1 MAPTAL
7 LSVFDKTGLAHL
19 ATTLQQRHGFQLVCS
34 GGTAQLL
41 REEAG
46 LTVTAVAD
54 HTGAPE
60 LLNGRVKTLHPHIHG
75 GILADRHKPEHLE
88 DLQRQGIPPIDLV
101 VVNLYPFESTV
112 ADATVTWEQAIEVID
127 IGGPAMLR
135 AAAKNHAHVSV
146 LTAASQYAPF
156 LETLAAGGV
165 DLQQRRQLALV
176 AFRHSARYEA
186 AVSQWFGTQLEEEPE
201 QLQLTLPQRQ
211 RLRYGENPHQ
221 PALWYGESQVGW
233 GAARQLQGKQLS
245 FNNLLDLDAALAS
258 VQEFPPEQAAAVVVK
273 HTNPCGVATG
283 ADLATALQRAL
294 AADEVSA
301 FGSVVAVNQ
310 PLDAAAAAQLAAIF
324 VECVVAPGVT
334 VEALEC
340 LARKPNLRL
349 LTLDQAAV
357 AGASGQQLRTILGG
371 VLVQQRDQQPVDPST
386 WQVVSTA
393 QPDATLLAELDF
405 AWRVVRHVRSNAI
418 VVSRGQRT
426 LGIGAGQMNRVGAA
440 ELALAAAGERAQ
452 GAVLASDGFFPFPDT
467 VRLAAGSGI
476 RALIQPGGSK
486 RDEES
491 IAACNARG
499 LVMIC
504 TGRRHF
510 LH

>member
-165 DLQQRRQLALV
+165 DLQQRRQLALA

-245 FNNLLDLDAALAS
+245 FNNLLDLDAALTS

-283 ADLATALQRAL
+283 VDPATALQRAL
-294 AADEVSA
+294 AADPVSA

-310 PLDAAAAAQLAAIF
+310 PLDAAAAARLAAVF
-324 VECVVAPGVT
+324 VECVVAPGVSA
-334 VEALEC
+334 EALAC

-349 LTLDQAAV
+349 LALGQAAV
-357 AGASGQQLRTILGG
+357 AGTCGQQLRTILGG
-371 VLVQQRDQQPVDPST
+371 VLVQQRDREPVDRST

>member
-7 LSVFDKTGLAHL
+7 LSVSDKTGLVHL
-19 ATTLQQRHGFQLVCS
+19 ATSLQQRHGFQLICS
-34 GGTAQLL
+34 GGTARLL
-41 REEAG
+41 RQEAG
-46 LTVTAVAD
+46 LRLTTVAEY
-54 HTGAPE
+54 TGAPE
-60 LLNGRVKTLHPHIHG
+60 LLNGRVKTLHPRIHA
-75 GILADRHKPEHLE
+75 GILADRHKPEHRE

-101 VVNLYPFESTV
+101 VVNLYPFEATV
-112 ADATVTWEQAIEVID
+112 ADATVTWDQAVEVID
-127 IGGPAMLR
+127 IGGPAIVR

-146 LTAASQYAPF
+146 LTAPGQYEPF
-156 LETLAAGGV
+156 LEALAAGGV
-165 DLQQRRQLALV
+165 DLQQRRRLALA

-186 AVSQWFGTQLEEEPE
+186 AVSRWLGDQLEEQDP
-201 QLQLTLPQRQ
+201 LQLTLPRRQ

-233 GAARQLQGKQLS
+233 GAAQQLQGKQLS
-245 FNNLLDLDAALAS
+245 FNNLLDLDAALTS
-258 VQEFPPEQAAAVVVK
+258 VQEFPPDRAAAVVVK

-283 ADLATALQRAL
+283 ADPATALQRAL
-294 AADEVSA
+294 AADAVSA

-310 PLDAAAAAQLAAIF
+310 PLDAAAAAQLASIF
-324 VECVVAPGVT
+324 VECVVAPGVSAA
-334 VEALEC
+334 ALAC

-349 LTLDQAAV
+349 LALDPVAV

-371 VLVQQRDQQPVDPST
+371 VLVQQRDHQPVDRST

-393 QPDATLLAELDF
+393 QPDALLLAELDF

-418 VVSRGQRT
+418 VVSRDQQT

-467 VRLAAGSGI
+467 VQLAANAGI

-486 RDEES
+486 RDEDS
-491 IAACNARG
+491 IAACNAHD
-499 LVMIC
+499 LVMIR

>member
-7 LSVFDKTGLAHL
+7 LSVSDKTGLVHL
-19 ATTLQQRHGFQLVCS
+19 ATTLQQHHGFQLIGS
-34 GGTAQLL
+34 GGTARLL

-46 LTVTAVAD
+46 LAVTTVAE

-60 LLNGRVKTLHPHIHG
+60 ILNGRVKTLHPRIHG
-75 GILADRHKPEHLE
+75 GILAERHKPEHRE
-88 DLQRQGIPPIDLV
+88 DLQRQSISPIDLV
-101 VVNLYPFESTV
+101 VVNLYPFEATV
-112 ADATVTWEQAIEVID
+112 ADATVTWDQAVEVMD

-146 LTAASQYAPF
+146 LTEPGQYAPF
-156 LETLAAGGV
+156 LEALAAGGP
-165 DLQQRRQLALV
+165 DLQQRRRLALA
-176 AFRHSARYEA
+176 AFRHSSRYDTA
-186 AVSQWFGTQLEEEPE
+186 ISQWLGAQLEDPDP
-201 QLQLTLPQRQ
+201 LQLTLPQRQ

-221 PALWYGESQVGW
+221 PALWYGDSQAGW

-258 VQEFPPEQAAAVVVK
+258 VQEFPSEQAAAVVVK

-283 ADLATALQRAL
+283 ADAATALQRAL
-294 AADEVSA
+294 AADAVSA

-310 PLDAAAAAQLAAIF
+310 PLDAAAAARLAAIF

-334 VEALEC
+334 AEALER

-349 LTLDQAAV
+349 LTIDQAAV

-371 VLVQQRDQQPVDPST
+371 VLVQQRDHEPVDRSS

-393 QPDATLLAELDF
+393 QPDATLLAELNF

-418 VVSRGQRT
+418 VVSRDQQT

-440 ELALAAAGERAQ
+440 ELALAAAGEKVR
-452 GAVLASDGFFPFPDT
+452 GAVLASDGFFPFSDT
-467 VRLAAGSGI
+467 VKRAAAAGI
-476 RALIQPGGSK
+476 CAFIQPGGSK
-486 RDEES
+486 RDEDS
-491 IAACNARG
+491 IAACNAHG
-499 LVMIC
+499 LVMVC

>member
-7 LSVFDKTGLAHL
+7 LSVSDKTGLVCL
-19 ATTLQQRHGFQLVCS
+19 ATTLQQRHGFRLICS
-34 GGTAQLL
+34 GGTAQFL
-41 REEAG
+41 REEGG

-60 LLNGRVKTLHPHIHG
+60 LLSGRVKTLHPRIHG

-101 VVNLYPFESTV
+101 VVNLYPFEATV
-112 ADATVTWEQAIEVID
+112 AGATVTWGQAVEVID

-146 LTAASQYAPF
+146 LTAPGQYGPF
-156 LETLAAGGV
+156 LEALADGGV
-165 DLQQRRQLALV
+165 DLQQRRRLALE

-186 AVSQWFGTQLEEEPE
+186 AVSQWFGAQLEEDPDP
-201 QLQLTLPQRQ
+201 LQVTLPQRQ

-221 PALWYGESQVGW
+221 PALWYGEAQVGW

-245 FNNLLDLDAALAS
+245 FNNLLDLDAALTS
-258 VQEFPPEQAAAVVVK
+258 VQEFPLEQAAAVVVK

-301 FGSVVAVNQ
+301 FGSVVAVNR
-310 PLDAAAAAQLAAIF
+310 PLDAAAAARLAPIF
-324 VECVVAPGVT
+324 VECAVAPGVT
-334 VEALEC
+334 AEALAC

-349 LTLDQAAV
+349 LAMDRAAV
-357 AGASGQQLRTILGG
+357 AGVSGRQLRTILGG
-371 VLVQQRDQQPVDPST
+371 VLVQKRDHELVDRSG
-386 WQVVSTA
+386 WQVVTTA
-393 QPDATLLAELDF
+393 QPDAVLLGELEF

-418 VVSRGQRT
+418 VVSRDQQT

-440 ELALAAAGERAQ
+440 ELALAAAGEQAH
-452 GAVLASDGFFPFPDT
+452 GAVLASDGFFPFADT
-467 VRLAAGSGI
+467 VQLAAGAGI

-486 RDEES
+486 RDEDS
-491 IAACNARG
+491 IAACNAHG

>member
-7 LSVFDKTGLAHL
+7 LSVSDKTGLADL
-19 ATTLQQRHGFQLVCS
+19 ATTLQQRHGFRLICS
-34 GGTAQLL
+34 GGTARLL
-41 REEAG
+41 RENAG
-46 LTVTAVAD
+46 LVVTTVAD
-54 HTGAPE
+54 YTGAPE

-75 GILADRHKPEHLE
+75 GILAERHKPEHRE

-101 VVNLYPFESTV
+101 VVNLYPFEATV
-112 ADATVTWEQAIEVID
+112 ADATVTWDQAVEAID
-127 IGGPAMLR
+127 VGGPAMLR

-146 LTAASQYAPF
+146 LTAPSQYAPF
-156 LETLAAGGV
+156 LETLAAGGP
-165 DLQQRRQLALV
+165 DLQQRRRLALA
-176 AFRHSARYEA
+176 AFRHSCRYDA
-186 AVSQWFGTQLEEEPE
+186 AIGQWFGAQLEDPEP
-201 QLQLTLPQRQ
+201 LQLTLPQRQ

-221 PALWYGESQVGW
+221 SALWYGDAQAGW

-283 ADLATALQRAL
+283 VDPATALQRAL
-294 AADEVSA
+294 AADAVSA

-310 PLDAAAAAQLAAIF
+310 PLDAAAAAQLAAVF
-324 VECVVAPGVT
+324 VECVVAPGVSAA
-334 VEALEC
+334 ALAC

-349 LTLDQAAV
+349 LALDQAAA
-357 AGASGQQLRTILGG
+357 AGPSGQQLRTILGG
-371 VLVQQRDQQPVDPST
+371 VLAQQRDQQPVDRST

-405 AWRVVRHVRSNAI
+405 AWRVARHVRSNAI
-418 VVSRGQRT
+418 VVSKDQQT

-440 ELALAAAGERAQ
+440 ELALAAAGEHAH

-467 VRLAAGSGI
+467 VHLAAGAGI

-491 IAACNARG
+491 VAACNARN

>member
-146 LTAASQYAPF
+146 LTAASQYASF
-156 LETLAAGGV
+156 LETLAAGGM
-165 DLQQRRQLALV
+165 DLQQRRQLALA

-186 AVSQWFGTQLEEEPE
+186 AVSQWFGAQLEEESE

-258 VQEFPPEQAAAVVVK
+258 VQEFPSEQAAAVVVK

-294 AADEVSA
+294 AADEMSA

-310 PLDAAAAAQLAAIF
+310 LLDAATAAQLAAIF

-371 VLVQQRDQQPVDPST
+371 VLVQQRDQQPVDRST

-452 GAVLASDGFFPFPDT
+452 GAILASDGFFPFPDT
-467 VRLAAGSGI
+467 VHLAAGSGI

>member
-165 DLQQRRQLALV
+165 DLQQRRQLALA

-283 ADLATALQRAL
+283 AALATALQRAV

-334 VEALEC
+334 VEALDC
-340 LARKPNLRL
+340 
-349 LTLDQAAV
+349 
-357 AGASGQQLRTILGG
+357 AGVGLPG
-371 VLVQQRDQQPVDPST
+371 V
-386 WQVVSTA
+386 
-393 QPDATLLAELDF
+393 
-405 AWRVVRHVRSNAI
+405 
-418 VVSRGQRT
+418 
-426 LGIGAGQMNRVGAA
+426 
-440 ELALAAAGERAQ
+440 
-452 GAVLASDGFFPFPDT
+452 
-467 VRLAAGSGI
+467 
-476 RALIQPGGSK
+476 
-486 RDEES
+486 
-491 IAACNARG
+491 
-499 LVMIC
+499 
-504 TGRRHF
+504 
-510 LH
+510 

>member
-7 LSVFDKTGLAHL
+7 LSVSDKTGLVHL
-19 ATTLQQRHGFQLVCS
+19 ATALQQRHGFQLICS
-34 GGTAQLL
+34 GGTARLL
-41 REEAG
+41 QGEAG
-46 LTVTAVAD
+46 LTVTTVAD

-60 LLNGRVKTLHPHIHG
+60 LLNGRVKTLHPRIHG

-101 VVNLYPFESTV
+101 VVNLYPFEATV
-112 ADATVTWEQAIEVID
+112 ADSTATWDQAVEMID

-146 LTAASQYAPF
+146 LTAPGQYEPF
-156 LETLAAGGV
+156 LGALAAGGA
-165 DLQQRRQLALV
+165 DLQQRRRLALA
-176 AFRHSARYEA
+176 AFRHSAHYDA
-186 AVSQWFGTQLEEEPE
+186 AVSQWLGARLEDPA
-201 QLQLTLPQRQ
+201 LQLTLPRRQ
-211 RLRYGENPHQ
+211 HLRYGENPHQ

-233 GAARQLQGKQLS
+233 GAARQLQGKKLS
-245 FNNLLDLDAALAS
+245 FNNLLDLDAALTS
-258 VQEFPPEQAAAVVVK
+258 VQDLPPEQAAAVVVK

-283 ADLATALQRAL
+283 TDLATALQRAL
-294 AADEVSA
+294 AADAVSA

-310 PLDAAAAAQLAAIF
+310 PLDVAAAARLASVF
-324 VECVVAPGVT
+324 VECAVAPEVT
-334 VEALEC
+334 AEALEC
-340 LARKPNLRL
+340 LARKPGLRL
-349 LTLDQAAV
+349 LTMDRAAV

-371 VLVQQRDQQPVDPST
+371 VLVQQRDHEPVDRCG
-386 WQVVSTA
+386 WQVVGTA
-393 QPDATLLAELDF
+393 QPDAALLAELDF

-418 VVSRGQRT
+418 VVSRDQQT

-440 ELALAAAGERAQ
+440 KLALEAAGERAH
-452 GAVLASDGFFPFPDT
+452 GAVLASDGFFPFSDT
-467 VRLAAGSGI
+467 VHLAAGAGI

-491 IAACNARG
+491 IAACNAHG

>member
-1 MAPTAL
+1 MTPTAL
-7 LSVFDKTGLAHL
+7 LSVSDKTGLAHL
-19 ATTLQQRHGFQLVCS
+19 ATTLQQRHGFQLICS
-34 GGTAQLL
+34 GGTARLL
-41 REEAG
+41 GENAG
-46 LTVTAVAD
+46 LAVTTVAD

-60 LLNGRVKTLHPHIHG
+60 LLDGRVKTLHPRIHG

-88 DLQRQGIPPIDLV
+88 ELQRQGIPPIDLV
-101 VVNLYPFESTV
+101 VVNLYPFEATV
-112 ADATVTWEQAIEVID
+112 ADAAVAWDQATAVID
-127 IGGPAMLR
+127 VGGPAMLR

-146 LTAASQYAPF
+146 LTAPDQYGPF
-156 LETLAAGGV
+156 LEALAAGSL
-165 DLQQRRQLALV
+165 DLQQRRRLALA
-176 AFRHSARYEA
+176 AFRHSARYDA
-186 AVSQWFGTQLEEEPE
+186 AISQWLGAQLEDPDP
-201 QLQLTLPQRQ
+201 LQLTLPQRQ

-221 PALWYGESQVGW
+221 SALWYGESQVGW

-245 FNNLLDLDAALAS
+245 FNNLLDLDAALTS
-258 VQEFPPEQAAAVVVK
+258 VQEFPSDLAAAVVVK

-283 ADLATALQRAL
+283 ADLATALRRAL
-294 AADEVSA
+294 AADAVSA

-310 PLDAAAAAQLAAIF
+310 PLDAAAAAQLASIF
-324 VECVVAPGVT
+324 VECAVAPGVST
-334 VEALEC
+334 EALEC
-340 LARKPNLRL
+340 LARKSNLRL
-349 LTLDQAAV
+349 LTMDPGAAV
-357 AGASGQQLRTILGG
+357 GASGQQLRAILGG
-371 VLVQQRDQQPVDPST
+371 VLAQQRDHQPVDRST

-393 QPDATLLAELDF
+393 QPDALLLAELDF

-418 VVSRGQRT
+418 VVSKDQQT

-440 ELALAAAGERAQ
+440 ELALAAAGEHSH

-467 VRLAAGSGI
+467 VHLAAGAGI

>member
-101 VVNLYPFESTV
+101 VVNLYPFEFTV

-165 DLQQRRQLALV
+165 DLQQRRQLALA

-283 ADLATALQRAL
+283 AALATALQRAV

-371 VLVQQRDQQPVDPST
+371 VLVQQRDQQPVDRST

>member
-186 AVSQWFGTQLEEEPE
+186 AVSQWFGAQLEEEPE

-283 ADLATALQRAL
+283 ADLATALQRAS

-371 VLVQQRDQQPVDPST
+371 VLVQQRDQQPVDRST

-440 ELALAAAGERAQ
+440 ELALAAAGGRAQ

-467 VRLAAGSGI
+467 VHLAAGSGI

>member
-7 LSVFDKTGLAHL
+7 LSVSDKTGLVHL
-19 ATTLQQRHGFQLVCS
+19 ATALQQRHGFQLVCS
-34 GGTAQLL
+34 GGTARLL
-41 REEAG
+41 GEDGG
-46 LTVTAVAD
+46 LTVTTVAD
-54 HTGAPE
+54 YTGAPE
-60 LLNGRVKTLHPHIHG
+60 LLNGRVKTLHPRIHG

-88 DLQRQGIPPIDLV
+88 DLQRQNIPPIDLV
-101 VVNLYPFESTV
+101 VVNLYPFEATV
-112 ADATVTWEQAIEVID
+112 AESTVTWDQAVEVID

-146 LTAASQYAPF
+146 LTAPGQYEPF
-156 LETLAAGGV
+156 LEALATGGP
-165 DLQQRRQLALV
+165 DLQQRRRLALA
-176 AFRHSARYEA
+176 AFQHSSRYDTA
-186 AVSQWFGTQLEEEPE
+186 ISQWLGIQLKEPE
-201 QLQLTLPQRQ
+201 PLQLTLPRRQ

-221 PALWYGESQVGW
+221 TALWYGDSQAGW

-283 ADLATALQRAL
+283 VDPATALQRAL
-294 AADEVSA
+294 AADAVSA
-301 FGSVVAVNQ
+301 FGSVVALNQ
-310 PLDAAAAAQLAAIF
+310 PLNAAAAAQLAAVF
-324 VECVVAPGVT
+324 VECVVAPGVS
-334 VEALEC
+334 VEALAC
-340 LARKPNLRL
+340 LERKPNLRL
-349 LTLDQAAV
+349 LVLDQAAV
-357 AGASGQQLRTILGG
+357 AGATGQQLRTILGG
-371 VLVQQRDQQPVDPST
+371 VLVQQQDQQPVDRST
-386 WQVVSTA
+386 WQVVGTA
-393 QPDATLLAELDF
+393 QPDAALLAELDF

-418 VVSRGQRT
+418 VVSKDQQT

-440 ELALAAAGERAQ
+440 ELALAAAGENAH
-452 GAVLASDGFFPFPDT
+452 GAVLASDGFLPFPDT
-467 VRLAAGSGI
+467 VHLAAGAGI

-491 IAACNARG
+491 IAACNARN

>member
-165 DLQQRRQLALV
+165 DLQQRRQLALA

>member
-165 DLQQRRQLALV
+165 DLQQRRQLALA

-283 ADLATALQRAL
+283 AALATALQRAV

>member
-7 LSVFDKTGLAHL
+7 LSVSDKTGLVHL
-19 ATTLQQRHGFQLVCS
+19 ATTLQQRHGFQLICS
-34 GGTAQLL
+34 GGTARLL
-41 REEAG
+41 RGETG
-46 LTVTAVAD
+46 LMLTTVAD

-60 LLNGRVKTLHPHIHG
+60 LLNGRVKTLHPRIHG

-101 VVNLYPFESTV
+101 VVNLYPFEATV
-112 ADATVTWEQAIEVID
+112 ADSTVTWDQAVEVID

-146 LTAASQYAPF
+146 LTAPSQYAPF
-156 LETLAAGGV
+156 LEALAAGGV
-165 DLQQRRQLALV
+165 DLQQRRRLALA
-176 AFRHSARYEA
+176 AFRHSACYDA
-186 AVSQWFGTQLEEEPE
+186 AISQWFGTQLEDPDP
-201 QLQLTLPQRQ
+201 LQLTLPQRQ

-221 PALWYGESQVGW
+221 SALWYGESRVGW

-245 FNNLLDLDAALAS
+245 FNNLLDLDAALTS

-283 ADLATALQRAL
+283 ADPATALQRAL
-294 AADEVSA
+294 AADTVSA

-310 PLDAAAAAQLAAIF
+310 PLDAAAAAQLASIF
-324 VECVVAPGVT
+324 VECAVAPGVT
-334 VEALEC
+334 AEALEC
-340 LARKPNLRL
+340 LAQKPNLRL
-349 LTLDQAAV
+349 LAMDQAAV

-371 VLVQQRDQQPVDPST
+371 VLVQQRDHQPVDRST

-418 VVSRGQRT
+418 VVSKDQQT

-440 ELALAAAGERAQ
+440 ELALVAAGERAH
-452 GAVLASDGFFPFPDT
+452 GAVLASDGFFPFSDT
-467 VRLAAGSGI
+467 VHLAAGAGI

-491 IAACNARG
+491 IAACDARG

>member
-7 LSVFDKTGLAHL
+7 LSVSDKTGLVRL
-19 ATTLQQRHGFQLVCS
+19 ATTLQQRHGFRLICS
-34 GGTAQLL
+34 GGTAQFL
-41 REEAG
+41 REEGG

-54 HTGAPE
+54 HTGAPD
-60 LLNGRVKTLHPHIHG
+60 LLSGRVKTLHPRIHG

-101 VVNLYPFESTV
+101 VVNLYPFEATV
-112 ADATVTWEQAIEVID
+112 TGATVTWGQAVEVID

-146 LTAASQYAPF
+146 LTAPGQYGPF
-156 LETLAAGGV
+156 LEALADGGLIAGRVPEGFQGQSSPLLKV
-165 DLQQRRQLALV
+165 
-176 AFRHSARYEA
+176 HA
-186 AVSQWFGTQLEEEPE
+186 AVSQWLGAQLEEDPDP
-201 QLQLTLPQRQ
+201 LQVTLPQRQ

-221 PALWYGESQVGW
+221 PALWYGEAQVGW

-245 FNNLLDLDAALAS
+245 FNNLLDLDAALTS
-258 VQEFPPEQAAAVVVK
+258 VQEFPLEQAAAVVVK
-273 HTNPCGVATG
+273 HTNPCGAATG

-294 AADEVSA
+294 VADEVSA
-301 FGSVVAVNQ
+301 FGSVVAVNR
-310 PLDAAAAAQLAAIF
+310 PLDAAAAARLAPIF
-324 VECVVAPGVT
+324 VECAVAPGVT
-334 VEALEC
+334 AEALAG
-340 LARKPNLRL
+340 LAQKPNLRL
-349 LTLDQAAV
+349 LAMDQAAV
-357 AGASGQQLRTILGG
+357 AGVSGRQLRTILGG
-371 VLVQQRDQQPVDPST
+371 VLVQKRDHEPVDRSG
-386 WQVVSTA
+386 WQVVTTA
-393 QPDATLLAELDF
+393 QPDAVLLGELEF

-418 VVSRGQRT
+418 VVSRDQQT

-440 ELALAAAGERAQ
+440 ELALAAAGERAH
-452 GAVLASDGFFPFPDT
+452 GAVLASDGFFPFADT
-467 VRLAAGSGI
+467 VKLAAGAGI

-486 RDEES
+486 RDEDS
-491 IAACNARG
+491 IAACNAHG

>member
-7 LSVFDKTGLAHL
+7 LSVSDKTGLVHL
-19 ATTLQQRHGFQLVCS
+19 ATALQRRHGFRLICS

-41 REEAG
+41 RQDGG
-46 LTVTAVAD
+46 LTVTTVAE

-60 LLNGRVKTLHPHIHG
+60 ILNGRVKTLHPRIHG
-75 GILADRHKPEHLE
+75 GILAERHKPEHRE
-88 DLQRQGIPPIDLV
+88 DLQRQGIPTIDLV
-101 VVNLYPFESTV
+101 VVNLYPFEATV
-112 ADATVTWEQAIEVID
+112 ADATVAWEQAVEVID

-146 LTAASQYAPF
+146 LTAPSQYEPF
-156 LETLAAGGV
+156 LEALAAGGP
-165 DLQQRRQLALV
+165 DLQQRRRLALA
-176 AFRHSARYEA
+176 AFRHSAHYDA
-186 AVSQWFGTQLEEEPE
+186 AVSQWFGAQLEESEP
-201 QLQLTLPQRQ
+201 LQLTLPRRQ

-221 PALWYGESQVGW
+221 SALWYGDSRAGW

-258 VQEFPPEQAAAVVVK
+258 VQDFPPPQAAAVVVK

-283 ADLATALQRAL
+283 VDPATALQRAL
-294 AADEVSA
+294 AADAVSA

-324 VECVVAPGVT
+324 VECVVAPGVSA
-334 VEALEC
+334 EALAC
-340 LARKPNLRL
+340 LAPKPNLRL
-349 LTLDQAAV
+349 LVLEQAAV

-371 VLVQQRDQQPVDPST
+371 VLVQQRDQQPVDRST

-418 VVSRGQRT
+418 VVSKDQQT

-440 ELALAAAGERAQ
+440 ELALAAAGENTH
-452 GAVLASDGFFPFPDT
+452 GAVLASDGFFPFSDT
-467 VRLAAGSGI
+467 VQLAANAGI

-486 RDEES
+486 RDEDS
-491 IAACNARG
+491 IAACNAHG

>member
-7 LSVFDKTGLAHL
+7 LSVSDKTGLEHL
-19 ATTLQQRHGFQLVCS
+19 ATSLQQRHGFQLICS
-34 GGTAQLL
+34 GGTARLL
-41 REEAG
+41 RQEAG
-46 LTVTAVAD
+46 LRLTTVAEY
-54 HTGAPE
+54 TGAPE
-60 LLNGRVKTLHPHIHG
+60 LLNGRVKTLHPRIHA
-75 GILADRHKPEHLE
+75 GILADRHKPEHRE
-88 DLQRQGIPPIDLV
+88 DLQRQDIPPIDLV
-101 VVNLYPFESTV
+101 VVNLYPFEATV
-112 ADATVTWEQAIEVID
+112 ADATVTWDQAVEVID
-127 IGGPAMLR
+127 IGGPAMVR

-146 LTAASQYAPF
+146 LTAPGQYEPF
-156 LETLAAGGV
+156 LEALAAGGV
-165 DLQQRRQLALV
+165 DLQQRRRLALA

-186 AVSQWFGTQLEEEPE
+186 AVSRWLADQLEEQDP
-201 QLQLTLPQRQ
+201 LQLTLPRRQ

-233 GAARQLQGKQLS
+233 GAAQQLQGKQLS
-245 FNNLLDLDAALAS
+245 FNNLLDLDAALTS
-258 VQEFPPEQAAAVVVK
+258 VQEFPPDRAAAVVVK

-283 ADLATALQRAL
+283 ADPATALQRAL
-294 AADEVSA
+294 AADAVSA

-310 PLDAAAAAQLAAIF
+310 PLDAAAAAQLASIF
-324 VECVVAPGVT
+324 VECVVAPGVSAA
-334 VEALEC
+334 ALAC

-349 LTLDQAAV
+349 LALDPAAV

-371 VLVQQRDQQPVDPST
+371 VLVQQRDHQPVDRST

-393 QPDATLLAELDF
+393 QPDAVLLAELDF

-418 VVSRGQRT
+418 VVSRDQQT

-467 VRLAAGSGI
+467 VQLAANAGI

-486 RDEES
+486 RDEDS
-491 IAACNARG
+491 IAACNAHD
-499 LVMIC
+499 LVMIR

>member
-7 LSVFDKTGLAHL
+7 LSVSDKTGLVHL
-19 ATTLQQRHGFQLVCS
+19 AATLQQHHGFQLICS
-34 GGTAQLL
+34 GGTARLL
-41 REEAG
+41 RREAG

-60 LLNGRVKTLHPHIHG
+60 LLDGRVKTLHPRIHA
-75 GILADRHKPEHLE
+75 GILADRHRPEHTE
-88 DLQRQGIPPIDLV
+88 DLQRQGIAPIDLV
-101 VVNLYPFESTV
+101 VVNLYPFEATVADSTV
-112 ADATVTWEQAIEVID
+112 AWDQAIEAID

-146 LTAASQYAPF
+146 LTAPTQYEPF
-156 LETLAAGGV
+156 LEALAAGGV
-165 DLQQRRQLALV
+165 DLRQRRQLAMA
-176 AFRHSARYEA
+176 AFRHSAHYD
-186 AVSQWFGTQLEEEPE
+186 AVISQWLDTQLEEDPD

-245 FNNLLDLDAALAS
+245 FNNLLDLDAALTS
-258 VQEFPPEQAAAVVVK
+258 VQEFPPEQATAVVVK

-294 AADEVSA
+294 AADAVSA

-310 PLDAAAAAQLAAIF
+310 TLDAAAADQLATIF
-324 VECVVAPGVT
+324 VECAVAPGVT
-334 VEALEC
+334 AEALEC
-340 LARKPNLRL
+340 LAQKPNLRL
-349 LTLDQAAV
+349 LTLAQAAV
-357 AGASGQQLRTILGG
+357 AGGSNQQLRTILGG
-371 VLVQQRDQQPVDPST
+371 VLVQQRDHGPVDRSS

-418 VVSRGQRT
+418 VVSKDQQT

-440 ELALAAAGERAQ
+440 KLAIVAAGERTN
-452 GAVLASDGFFPFPDT
+452 GAVLASDGFFPFSDT
-467 VRLAAGSGI
+467 VHLAADAGI

-486 RDEES
+486 RDGES

>member
-7 LSVFDKTGLAHL
+7 LSVSDKTGLAHL
-19 ATTLQQRHGFQLVCS
+19 ATTLQQCHGFRLICS
-34 GGTAQLL
+34 GGTARLL
-41 REEAG
+41 QGEAG
-46 LTVTAVAD
+46 LTLTTVAD

-60 LLNGRVKTLHPHIHG
+60 LLNGRVKTLHPRIHG

-88 DLQRQGIPPIDLV
+88 DLQHQGIPPIDLV
-101 VVNLYPFESTV
+101 VVNLYPFEATV
-112 ADATVTWEQAIEVID
+112 ADSTVSWDQATEVID

-146 LTAASQYAPF
+146 LTAPSQYGPF
-156 LETLAAGGV
+156 LEALAAGGV
-165 DLQQRRQLALV
+165 DLQQRRRLALA
-176 AFRHSARYEA
+176 AFRHSAHYD
-186 AVSQWFGTQLEEEPE
+186 AVISQWFGTQLEDQD
-201 QLQLTLPQRQ
+201 QLQLNLPQRQ

-221 PALWYGESQVGW
+221 PALWYGESRVGW

-245 FNNLLDLDAALAS
+245 FNNLLDLDAALTS
-258 VQEFPPEQAAAVVVK
+258 VQEFPPDQAAAVVVK
-273 HTNPCGVATG
+273 HTNPCSVATG
-283 ADLATALQRAL
+283 ADLATALQRAM
-294 AADEVSA
+294 AADTVSA

-310 PLDAAAAAQLAAIF
+310 PLDAAAAARLASIF
-324 VECVVAPGVT
+324 VECAVAPEVSA
-334 VEALEC
+334 EALEC
-340 LARKPNLRL
+340 LGRKPNLRL
-349 LTLDQAAV
+349 LTMDQAAV
-357 AGASGQQLRTILGG
+357 AGASSQQLRTILGG
-371 VLVQQRDQQPVDPST
+371 VLVQQRDHWPVDRSS

-393 QPDATLLAELDF
+393 QPDAILLAELDF

-418 VVSRGQRT
+418 VVSKDQQT

-440 ELALAAAGERAQ
+440 ELALVAAGERAH
-452 GAVLASDGFFPFPDT
+452 GAVLASDGFFPFSDT
-467 VRLAAGSGI
+467 VHLAAGAGI

-499 LVMIC
+499 LVMVC

>member
-7 LSVFDKTGLAHL
+7 LSVSDKTGLVPL
-19 ATTLQQRHGFQLVCS
+19 ATALRQRHGFQLICS
-34 GGTAQLL
+34 GGTARLL

-60 LLNGRVKTLHPHIHG
+60 LLDGRVKTLHPRIHG

-88 DLQRQGIPPIDLV
+88 ALQRQGIPPVDLV
-101 VVNLYPFESTV
+101 VVNLYPFEATV
-112 ADATVTWEQAIEVID
+112 ANSTATWDQAVEMID

-135 AAAKNHAHVSV
+135 AAAKNHAHVTV
-146 LTAASQYAPF
+146 LTAPSQYEPF
-156 LETLAAGGV
+156 LEALAAGGV
-165 DLQQRRQLALV
+165 DLQQRRRWALA
-176 AFRHSARYEA
+176 AFRHSAHYDA
-186 AVSQWFGTQLEEEPE
+186 AVSRWLGDQLEDPDP
-201 QLQLTLPQRQ
+201 LQLTLPQRQ

-221 PALWYGESQVGW
+221 PAVWYGEERFGW
-233 GAARQLQGKQLS
+233 GAARQLQGKKLS
-245 FNNLLDLDAALAS
+245 FNNLLDLDAALTT
-258 VQEFPPEQAAAVVVK
+258 VQEFPPERAAAVVVK

-283 ADLATALQRAL
+283 ADPATALQRAL
-294 AADEVSA
+294 AADAVSA

-310 PLDAAAAAQLAAIF
+310 PLDAAAAAGLASVF
-324 VECVVAPGVT
+324 VECAVAPAIT
-334 VEALEC
+334 DEALAC

-349 LTLDQAAV
+349 LAMDRAA
-357 AGASGQQLRTILGG
+357 AAAASGQQLRTILGG
-371 VLVQQRDQQPVDPST
+371 VLVQQRDNEPVDRSG
-386 WQVVSTA
+386 WQVVGTA
-393 QPDATLLAELDF
+393 QPDAPLLAELDF

-418 VVSRGQRT
+418 VVSKDQQT

-452 GAVLASDGFFPFPDT
+452 GAVLASDGFFPFSDT
-467 VRLAAGSGI
+467 ARLAAAAGI

-491 IAACNARG
+491 VAACNTLG
-499 LVMIC
+499 LVMLC

>member
-7 LSVFDKTGLAHL
+7 LSVSDKTGLVHL
-19 ATTLQQRHGFQLVCS
+19 ATTLQQRHGFQLICS

-41 REEAG
+41 QGEAG

-54 HTGAPE
+54 HTGAPA
-60 LLNGRVKTLHPHIHG
+60 LLNGRVKTLHPRIHG
-75 GILADRHKPEHLE
+75 GILADRHKPEHLA
-88 DLQRQGIPPIDLV
+88 DLEGQGIVPIDLV
-101 VVNLYPFESTV
+101 VVNLYPFEATV
-112 ADATVTWEQAIEVID
+112 AESTVTWDQAIEVID

-146 LTAASQYAPF
+146 LTAPSQYAPF
-156 LETLAAGGV
+156 LEALAAGGV
-165 DLQQRRQLALV
+165 DLQHRRHWALS
-176 AFRHSARYEA
+176 AFRHVAHYDS
-186 AVSQWFGTQLEEEPE
+186 VISQWLGAQLEEPD

-211 RLRYGENPHQ
+211 CLRYGENPHQ
-221 PALWYGESQVGW
+221 SALWYGESQVGW

-245 FNNLLDLDAALAS
+245 FNNLLDLDAALTS
-258 VQEFPPEQAAAVVVK
+258 MQEFPPDQAAAVVVK

-294 AADEVSA
+294 AADAVSA

-310 PLDAAAAAQLAAIF
+310 PLDTAAAAQLAAIF

-334 VEALEC
+334 AEALEG
-340 LARKPNLRL
+340 LAQKPNLRL
-349 LTLDQAAV
+349 LAIDPGAIAA
-357 AGASGQQLRTILGG
+357 ASSQQLRTILGG
-371 VLVQQRDQQPVDPST
+371 VLVQQRDQGPVDHSS
-386 WQVVSTA
+386 WQVVTTA
-393 QPDATLLAELDF
+393 QPDAPLLAELDF

-418 VVSRGQRT
+418 VVSKDQQT

-440 ELALAAAGERAQ
+440 KLALAAAGEGAH
-452 GAVLASDGFFPFPDT
+452 GAVLASDGFFPFSDT
-467 VRLAAGSGI
+467 VQLAAAAGI

-486 RDEES
+486 RDEGS
-491 IAACNARG
+491 VATCNAHG

>member
-7 LSVFDKTGLAHL
+7 LSVFDKTGLVHL
-19 ATTLQQRHGFQLVCS
+19 ATRLQQRHGFQLVCS

-75 GILADRHKPEHLE
+75 GILADRHKPEHME
-88 DLQRQGIPPIDLV
+88 DLQRQGIPPVDLV

-112 ADATVTWEQAIEVID
+112 ADATVTWDQAVEVID

-146 LTAASQYAPF
+146 LTAPNQYEPF
-156 LETLAAGGV
+156 LEALAAGGV
-165 DLQQRRQLALV
+165 DLQQRRQLALA

-186 AVSQWFGTQLEEEPE
+186 AVSQWFGAQLEEDPD

-221 PALWYGESQVGW
+221 PALWYGETQVGW

-310 PLDAAAAAQLAAIF
+310 PLDATAAARLAAIF
-324 VECVVAPGVT
+324 VECAVAPGVT

-349 LTLDQAAV
+349 LTMDQAAV

-371 VLVQQRDQQPVDPST
+371 VLVQQRDHGPVDRSS
-386 WQVVSTA
+386 WHVVSTA
-393 QPDATLLAELDF
+393 QPDAMLLAELDF

-418 VVSRGQRT
+418 VVSRDQQT

-440 ELALAAAGERAQ
+440 ELALAAAGERAH

-467 VRLAAGSGI
+467 VHLAAGAGI

-491 IAACNARG
+491 TAACNTRG

>member
-7 LSVFDKTGLAHL
+7 LSVSDKTGLVHL
-19 ATTLQQRHGFQLVCS
+19 ATALQQRHGFQLICS
-34 GGTAQLL
+34 GGTARLL
-41 REEAG
+41 QGEAG
-46 LTVTAVAD
+46 LTVTTVAD

-60 LLNGRVKTLHPHIHG
+60 LLNGRVKTLHPRIHG

-101 VVNLYPFESTV
+101 VVNLYPFEATV
-112 ADATVTWEQAIEVID
+112 ADSAVTWDQAVEVID

-146 LTAASQYAPF
+146 LTAPGQYEPF
-156 LETLAAGGV
+156 LEALAAGGV
-165 DLQQRRQLALV
+165 DLQQRRRLALA
-176 AFRHSARYEA
+176 AFRHSAHYDA
-186 AVSQWFGTQLEEEPE
+186 AVSQWFGDRLEDPA
-201 QLQLTLPQRQ
+201 LQLTLPQRQ

-221 PALWYGESQVGW
+221 PARWYGESQVGW
-233 GAARQLQGKQLS
+233 GAARQLQGKKLS
-245 FNNLLDLDAALAS
+245 FNNLLDLDAALTS
-258 VQEFPPEQAAAVVVK
+258 VQDLPPEQAAAVVVK

-283 ADLATALQRAL
+283 TDLATALQRAL
-294 AADEVSA
+294 AADAVSA

-310 PLDAAAAAQLAAIF
+310 PLDVAAAARLASVF
-324 VECVVAPGVT
+324 VECAVAPEVT
-334 VEALEC
+334 AEALEC
-340 LARKPNLRL
+340 LARKPGLRL
-349 LTLDQAAV
+349 LTMDRAAV

-371 VLVQQRDQQPVDPST
+371 VLVQQRDHEPVDRCG
-386 WQVVSTA
+386 WQVVGTA
-393 QPDATLLAELDF
+393 QPDAALLAELDF

-418 VVSRGQRT
+418 VVSRDQQT

-440 ELALAAAGERAQ
+440 KLALEAAGERAH
-452 GAVLASDGFFPFPDT
+452 GAVLASDGFFPFSDT
-467 VRLAAGSGI
+467 VHLAAGAGI

-491 IAACNARG
+491 IAACNAHG

>member
-7 LSVFDKTGLAHL
+7 LSVSDKTGLVHL
-19 ATTLQQRHGFQLVCS
+19 ATTLQQRHGFQLICS

-41 REEAG
+41 RREAG

-60 LLNGRVKTLHPHIHG
+60 FLNGRVKTLHPCIHG

-101 VVNLYPFESTV
+101 VVNLYPFEATV
-112 ADATVTWEQAIEVID
+112 ADSTVTWDQAIEVID

-146 LTAASQYAPF
+146 LTAPSQYGPF
-156 LETLAAGGV
+156 LEALAAGGV
-165 DLQQRRQLALV
+165 DLQQRRHLALA
-176 AFRHSARYEA
+176 AFRHSAHYD
-186 AVSQWFGTQLEEEPE
+186 AVISRWLGSQLEDPD

-211 RLRYGENPHQ
+211 RLRHGENPHQ
-221 PALWYGESQVGW
+221 PALWYGEPQVGW
-233 GAARQLQGKQLS
+233 GAARQLQGKHLS
-245 FNNLLDLDAALAS
+245 FNNLLDLDAALTS
-258 VQEFPPEQAAAVVVK
+258 VQEFPPDQTAAAVVVK

-283 ADLATALQRAL
+283 ADLTTALQRAL
-294 AADEVSA
+294 AADGVSA

-310 PLDAAAAAQLAAIF
+310 LLDAAAAAQLASIF
-324 VECVVAPGVT
+324 VECAVAPGVT
-334 VEALEC
+334 AEALEC

-349 LTLDQAAV
+349 LAMDPGAVVAA
-357 AGASGQQLRTILGG
+357 SSQQLRTILGG
-371 VLVQQRDQQPVDPST
+371 VLVQQRDCRPMDRSG
-386 WQVVSTA
+386 WQVVTTA
-393 QPDATLLAELDF
+393 QPDAPLLAELDF

-418 VVSRGQRT
+418 VVSKDQQT

-440 ELALAAAGERAQ
+440 KLALVAAGRSAH
-452 GAVLASDGFFPFPDT
+452 GAVLASDGFFPFSDT
-467 VRLAAGSGI
+467 VQLAADAGI

-491 IAACNARG
+491 VAACNAHG

>member
-7 LSVFDKTGLAHL
+7 LSVSDKAGLVHL
-19 ATTLQQRHGFQLVCS
+19 ATALQQRHGFQLIGS
-34 GGTAQLL
+34 GGTARLL

-46 LTVTAVAD
+46 LTVTTVAE

-60 LLNGRVKTLHPHIHG
+60 MLDGRVKTLHPRIHG
-75 GILADRHKPEHLE
+75 GILAERHKPEHRE
-88 DLQRQGIPPIDLV
+88 DLQRQGILPIDLV
-101 VVNLYPFESTV
+101 VVNLYPFEATV
-112 ADATVTWEQAIEVID
+112 ADATVTWDQAVEVID

-146 LTAASQYAPF
+146 LTAPGQYEPF
-156 LETLAAGGV
+156 LAALAVGGL
-165 DLQQRRQLALV
+165 DLQQRRRLALA
-176 AFRHSARYEA
+176 AFRHSARYDA
-186 AVSQWFGTQLEEEPE
+186 AVSQWFGAQLEDPDP
-201 QLQLTLPQRQ
+201 LQLTLPQRQ

-221 PALWYGESQVGW
+221 PALWYGDSQAGW

-245 FNNLLDLDAALAS
+245 FNNLLDLDAALTS

-283 ADLATALQRAL
+283 VDLATALQRAL

-324 VECVVAPGVT
+324 VECVVTPGIAAA
-334 VEALEC
+334 ALAC
-340 LARKPNLRL
+340 LARKPNLRV
-349 LTLDQAAV
+349 LTLNQAAV
-357 AGASGQQLRTILGG
+357 ADASGQQLRTILGG
-371 VLVQQRDQQPVDPST
+371 VLVQQRDQQPVDRAT
-386 WQVVSTA
+386 WQVVSAA
-393 QPDATLLAELDF
+393 QPDAALLAELEF
-405 AWRVVRHVRSNAI
+405 AWRVVRHVHSNAI
-418 VVSRGQRT
+418 VVSKGQQT

-440 ELALAAAGERAQ
+440 ELALAAAGEQAP

-467 VRLAAGSGI
+467 VQLAAATGI

-486 RDEES
+486 RDEDS
-491 IAACNARG
+491 VAACNAHG
-499 LVMIC
+499 LVMVC

>member
-101 VVNLYPFESTV
+101 VVNLYPFEFTV

-165 DLQQRRQLALV
+165 DLQQRRQLALA

-283 ADLATALQRAL
+283 AALATALQRAV

-371 VLVQQRDQQPVDPST
+371 VLVQQRDQQPVDRST

-440 ELALAAAGERAQ
+440 ELPLAAAGERAQ

>member
-146 LTAASQYAPF
+146 LTAASQYASF
-156 LETLAAGGV
+156 LETLAAGGM
-165 DLQQRRQLALV
+165 DLQQRRQLALA

-186 AVSQWFGTQLEEEPE
+186 AVSQWFGAQLEEESE

-221 PALWYGESQVGW
+221 PALWFGESQVGW

-258 VQEFPPEQAAAVVVK
+258 VQEFPSEQAAAVVVK

-294 AADEVSA
+294 AADEMSA

-310 PLDAAAAAQLAAIF
+310 LLDAATAAQLAAIF

-371 VLVQQRDQQPVDPST
+371 VLVQQRDQQPVDRST

-452 GAVLASDGFFPFPDT
+452 GAILASDGFFPFPDT
-467 VRLAAGSGI
+467 VHLAAGSGI

>member
-7 LSVFDKTGLAHL
+7 LSVSDKAGLVHL
-19 ATTLQQRHGFQLVCS
+19 ATTLQQRHGFRLIGS
-34 GGTAQLL
+34 GGTARLL

-46 LTVTAVAD
+46 LTVTTVAE

-60 LLNGRVKTLHPHIHG
+60 MLDGRVKTLHPRIHG
-75 GILADRHKPEHLE
+75 GILAERHKPEHRE
-88 DLQRQGIPPIDLV
+88 DLQRQGILPIDLV
-101 VVNLYPFESTV
+101 VVNLYPFEATV
-112 ADATVTWEQAIEVID
+112 ADATVTWDQAVEVID

-146 LTAASQYAPF
+146 LTAPGQYEPF
-156 LETLAAGGV
+156 LAALAAGGP
-165 DLQQRRQLALV
+165 DLQQRRRLALA
-176 AFRHSARYEA
+176 AFRHSARYDA
-186 AVSQWFGTQLEEEPE
+186 AVSQWFGAQREDPDP
-201 QLQLTLPQRQ
+201 LQLTLPQHQ

-221 PALWYGESQVGW
+221 PARWYGDPQAGW

-245 FNNLLDLDAALAS
+245 FNNLLDLDAALTS

-283 ADLATALQRAL
+283 VDLATALQRAL
-294 AADEVSA
+294 AADAVSA

-310 PLDAAAAAQLAAIF
+310 PLDAAAAVQLAAIF
-324 VECVVAPGVT
+324 VECVVAPGISA
-334 VEALEC
+334 EALAW
-340 LARKPNLRL
+340 LARKPNLRV
-349 LTLDQAAV
+349 LTLSQAAV

-371 VLVQQRDQQPVDPST
+371 ILVQQRDQQPVDRAT
-386 WQVVSTA
+386 WQVVSAT
-393 QPDATLLAELDF
+393 QPDAALLAELEF

-418 VVSRGQRT
+418 VVSKEQQT

-440 ELALAAAGERAQ
+440 ELALAAAGEQAP

-467 VRLAAGSGI
+467 VQLAAAAGI
-476 RALIQPGGSK
+476 RALVQPGGSK
-486 RDEES
+486 RDEDS
-491 IAACNARG
+491 VAACNAHG
-499 LVMIC
+499 LVMVC
-504 TGRRHF
+504 TSRRHF

>member
-1 MAPTAL
+1 
-7 LSVFDKTGLAHL
+7 
-19 ATTLQQRHGFQLVCS
+19 
-34 GGTAQLL
+34 
-41 REEAG
+41 
-46 LTVTAVAD
+46 
-54 HTGAPE
+54 
-60 LLNGRVKTLHPHIHG
+60 
-75 GILADRHKPEHLE
+75 
-88 DLQRQGIPPIDLV
+88 LV

-146 LTAASQYAPF
+146 LTAASQYASF
-156 LETLAAGGV
+156 LETLAAGGM
-165 DLQQRRQLALV
+165 DLQQRRQLALA

-186 AVSQWFGTQLEEEPE
+186 AVSQWFGAQLEEESE

-258 VQEFPPEQAAAVVVK
+258 VQEFPSEQAAAVVVK

-294 AADEVSA
+294 AADEMSA

-310 PLDAAAAAQLAAIF
+310 LLDAATAAQLAAIF

-371 VLVQQRDQQPVDPST
+371 VLVQQRDQQPVDRST

-452 GAVLASDGFFPFPDT
+452 GAILASDGFFPFPDT
-467 VRLAAGSGI
+467 VHLAAGSGI

>member
-1 MAPTAL
+1 
-7 LSVFDKTGLAHL
+7 
-19 ATTLQQRHGFQLVCS
+19 
-34 GGTAQLL
+34 
-41 REEAG
+41 
-46 LTVTAVAD
+46 
-54 HTGAPE
+54 
-60 LLNGRVKTLHPHIHG
+60 
-75 GILADRHKPEHLE
+75 
-88 DLQRQGIPPIDLV
+88 
-101 VVNLYPFESTV
+101 
-112 ADATVTWEQAIEVID
+112 
-127 IGGPAMLR
+127 GGPAMLR

-165 DLQQRRQLALV
+165 DLQQRRQLALA

-258 VQEFPPEQAAAVVVK
+258 VQEFPSEQAAAVVVK

-294 AADEVSA
+294 AADEMSA

-310 PLDAAAAAQLAAIF
+310 LLDAATAAQLAAIF

-371 VLVQQRDQQPVDPST
+371 VLVQQRDQQPVDRST

>member
-7 LSVFDKTGLAHL
+7 LSVSDKTGLVHL
-19 ATTLQQRHGFQLVCS
+19 ATALQQRHGFQLICS
-34 GGTAQLL
+34 GGTARLL
-41 REEAG
+41 QEEAG
-46 LTVTAVAD
+46 LTVTTVAD

-60 LLNGRVKTLHPHIHG
+60 LLNGRVKTLHPRIHG

-101 VVNLYPFESTV
+101 VVNLYPFEATV
-112 ADATVTWEQAIEVID
+112 ADSAVTWDQAVEVID

-146 LTAASQYAPF
+146 LTAPGQYEPF
-156 LETLAAGGV
+156 LEALAAGGV
-165 DLQQRRQLALV
+165 DLQQRRRLALA
-176 AFRHSARYEA
+176 AFRHSAHYDA
-186 AVSQWFGTQLEEEPE
+186 AVSQWFGDRLEDPA
-201 QLQLTLPQRQ
+201 LQLTLPQRQ

-233 GAARQLQGKQLS
+233 GAARQLQGKKLS
-245 FNNLLDLDAALAS
+245 FNNLLDLDAALTS
-258 VQEFPPEQAAAVVVK
+258 VQDFPPEQAAAVVVK

-283 ADLATALQRAL
+283 TDLATALQRAL
-294 AADEVSA
+294 AADAVSA

-310 PLDAAAAAQLAAIF
+310 PLDVAAAARLASVF
-324 VECVVAPGVT
+324 VECAVAPEVT
-334 VEALEC
+334 AEVLEC
-340 LARKPNLRL
+340 LARKPDLRL
-349 LTLDQAAV
+349 LTMDRAAV

-371 VLVQQRDQQPVDPST
+371 VLVQQRDHEPVDRCG
-386 WQVVSTA
+386 WQVVGTA
-393 QPDATLLAELDF
+393 QPDAALLAELDF

-418 VVSRGQRT
+418 VVSRDQQT

-440 ELALAAAGERAQ
+440 KLALEAAGERAH
-452 GAVLASDGFFPFPDT
+452 GAVLASDGFFPFSDT
-467 VRLAAGSGI
+467 VHLAAGAGI

-491 IAACNARG
+491 IAACNAHG

>member
-165 DLQQRRQLALV
+165 DLQQRRQLALA

-283 ADLATALQRAL
+283 AALATALQRAV

-371 VLVQQRDQQPVDPST
+371 VLVQQRDQQPVDRST